1 MKTEHK
7 RISFWA
13 FLVVILISIPALAG
27 WLTNALSLAGMGE
40 NSVPMAPSTALCFI
54 LSSASAIG
62 LLLKFKKLIL
72 IKIALFLA
80 LIFCLIILG
89 DTLFGYPYEI
99 ERILVASS
107 GTLNNFPI
115 GRMSPATSILFLA
128 GLVSLQAISLQN
140 RTTKFAIILST
151 IGLSAAFTFDL
162 GYLYGTPLLYGR
174 NIIPPALNTSLAFTF
189 LFIGILFGFGMK
201 EMPLKLFRGETVKAR
216 LMRGFLP
223 VTLLII
229 ILAGWIDTQFFQYFS
244 DHVLVSALVTISSI
258 FALGSIILRLSRQIG
273 NDIDHVLTFRSKAEE
288 AMQESELHFRTLADS
303 GQALIW
309 TSGTDKKCNYFNQ
322 PWLDFT
328 GRSLEQELGDG
339 WTEGVH
345 PDDLDYCFE
354 VYSTAFD
361 RRERFNMDYRLRY
374 HDGTYHWLQDS
385 GTPRYN
391 LSGEFVGYIGHC
403 LDITERKQ
411 TEEALIK
418 SNNRLR
424 LISSLATDYTFSTMA
439 SPDGS
444 FEVEWIAGAF
454 EQISGYTVEEYV
466 KLGGWRAMVH
476 PDDLYIDDSDI
487 ARLQNNQTVESE
499 LRTINKNGKIVWVK
513 VFAHPVW
520 DTKNNCLA
528 GVCGAVKKITEQKLA
543 EKRMK
548 DSEEKYRSIFENS
561 SVAILLTA
569 PSGKILSANHYSCIL
584 FGRNEEEICRLGRNG
599 LIDLSDPRLP
609 GLLEEQK
616 RIGRTS
622 GELNFLRK
630 DGTIFQAEVS
640 SVVFTD
646 SEGQERTSMVIRD
659 LTEQKQAQSSLILN
673 EKKYKHL
680 FENNPLPM
688 WIFDMETLAFLEV
701 NNSAILNYGYS
712 RDEFLNMT
720 IQDIRPMEDVEAILK
735 HVQDEKLINQPGVWR
750 HIRKNG
756 DIIFVELTTHFV
768 DYENRQAKLV
778 LANDVTERT
787 KTENEIQKLNAELEE
802 KVKERTAE
810 LEEKNAD
817 LERMNKLFIGRE
829 LRMAELK
836 NTIRDLEAR
845 LNK

>member
-1 MKTEHK
+1 
-7 RISFWA
+7 
-13 FLVVILISIPALAG
+13 
-27 WLTNALSLAGMGE
+27 
-40 NSVPMAPSTALCFI
+40 
-54 LSSASAIG
+54 
-62 LLLKFKKLIL
+62 
-72 IKIALFLA
+72 
-80 LIFCLIILG
+80 
-89 DTLFGYPYEI
+89 
-99 ERILVASS
+99 
-107 GTLNNFPI
+107 
-115 GRMSPATSILFLA
+115 
-128 GLVSLQAISLQN
+128 
-140 RTTKFAIILST
+140 
-151 IGLSAAFTFDL
+151 
-162 GYLYGTPLLYGR
+162 
-174 NIIPPALNTSLAFTF
+174 
-189 LFIGILFGFGMK
+189 MK

-244 DHVLVSALVTISSI
+244 DHVLVSALVTILSI
-258 FALGSIILRLSRQIG
+258 VALGSIILRLSRQIG
-273 NDIDHVLTFRSKAEE
+273 NDIDHLLTFRSDAEA

-339 WTEGVH
+339 WVEGVH
-345 PDDLDYCFE
+345 PDDLVRCFE
-354 VYSTAFD
+354 TYITAFD

-418 SNNRLR
+418 NKERFR
-424 LISSLATDYTFSTMA
+424 LISSLATDYTFSTLVF
-439 SPDGS
+439 PDGS

-454 EQISGYTVEEYV
+454 EQISGYTVDEYV
-466 KLGGWRAMVH
+466 KLGGWRAIVH

-487 ARLQNNQTVESE
+487 ARLQNNKTTESE
-499 LRTINKNGKIVWVK
+499 IRTINRSGEIVWVK

-561 SVAILLTA
+561 SVAILLTI
-569 PSGKILSANHYSCIL
+569 PDGKILSANHYACIL
-584 FGRNEEEICRLGRNG
+584 FDRTEEDICRLGLNG
-599 LIDLSDPRLP
+599 LVDLSDPSLSE
-609 GLLEEQK
+609 LLEERK
-616 RIGRTS
+616 KNGRAR

-630 DGTIFQAEVS
+630 DGTIFQAEIS
-640 SVVFTD
+640 SIVFTD

-673 EKKYKHL
+673 EKKYKYL

-712 RDEFLNMT
+712 RDEFMNMT
-720 IQDIRPMEDVEAILK
+720 IKDIRPMEDIEATLK
-735 HVQDEKLINQPGVWR
+735 QVQDEKLINQPGIWR

-756 DIIFVELTTHFV
+756 DIIFVELTTHLV
-768 DYENRQAKLV
+768 DYETRPAKLV

-787 KTENEIQKLNAELEE
+787 KTEKEIQKLNTELEE

-829 LRMAELK
+829 LRMVELK
-836 NTIRDLEAR
+836 DTIKKLEDE
-845 LNK
+845 LNSLS